1 MQLYSSSFVT
11 IATTNYIR
19 MKDERTTGLMKQLG
33 ITSKVLG
40 LHIHDKFQESG
51 IDLSRQQFVLLKIL
65 SVNGSRCQNDL
76 AFITERDKTSMTRLV
91 SVLEK
96 RDLVKRIPDKNDM
109 RKKIISLTTEGV
121 KTLELACP
129 IMEDIEHRVTKDL
142 APNELQLFLKVLNTI
157 QTKVLDTESVE
168 Q

>member
-1 MQLYSSSFVT
+1 
-11 IATTNYIR
+11 
-19 MKDERTTGLMKQLG
+19 MKDGRTTGFMKQLG

-40 LHIHDKFQESG
+40 LYIHDKFHESG

-65 SVNGSRCQNDL
+65 SLDGSRCQNDL

-96 RDLVKRIPDKNDM
+96 KGLVKRILDKKDM
-109 RKKIISLTTEGV
+109 RKKIISLTIEGE

-129 IMEDIEHRVTKDL
+129 IMEEIEHKVTKDL
-142 APNELQLFLKVLNTI
+142 TPNELQSLLNILNTI
-157 QTKVLDTESVE
+157 QTKVLDTDGVE

>member
-1 MQLYSSSFVT
+1 MQLNPSISVT
-11 IATTNYIR
+11 IAIAKNIHMTEGR
-19 MKDERTTGLMKQLG
+19 STGFMKQLG

-40 LHIHDKFQESG
+40 LHIHDKFLEYG

-65 SVNGSRCQNDL
+65 SVDGSRCQNDL

-96 RDLVKRIPDKNDM
+96 KGLVNRIQDKNDM
-109 RKKIISLTTEGV
+109 RKRIISLTKEGA

-129 IMEDIEHRVTKDL
+129 IMEDIEYKVTKDL
-142 APNELQLFLKVLNTI
+142 EPSELQSFLKILVKI

>member
-1 MQLYSSSFVT
+1 VQLYSSRCVT
-11 IATTNYIR
+11 IAAAKQMHMT
-19 MKDERTTGLMKQLG
+19 DGRTTGFMKQLG

-40 LHIHDKFQESG
+40 LYIHDKFLEYG

-65 SVNGSRCQNDL
+65 SVQGNRCQNDL

-96 RDLVKRIPDKNDM
+96 KGLVKRIPDKSDM
-109 RKKIISLTTEGV
+109 RKRIISLTEEGA
-121 KTLELACP
+121 KTLDLACP
-129 IMEDIEHRVTKDL
+129 IMEDIEYKVTEDL
-142 APNELQLFLKVLNTI
+142 EPNELQSFIKILIKI
-157 QTKVLDTESVE
+157 QTKVLDAEGVE